1 MLEIIFY
8 KDKNGRSDIID
19 YLDELQKKMETSKDA
34 RINRE
39 KILAYLVALS

>member
-19 YLDELQKKMETSKDA
+19 YLDELQKKI
-34 RINRE
+34 R
-39 KILAYLVALS
+39 LSCFITI